1 MIVLAIV
8 LLLFAIFMITGAMM
22 KAPSV
27 GELFAKLFVAPVEGY
42 KVLFL
47 VGALCL
53 VEAIVVAVIAFLKRK
68 QNGEFG
74 KFDQKAAKYVRALN
88 GERKNIHWPTLK
100 TVLKNTGVVFVI
112 CAWVAAL
119 VAAIDFGLG
128 ALINWMV

>member
-1 MIVLAIV
+1 MIVLAII
-8 LLLFAIFMITGAMM
+8 LLLFAIFMITGAML

-27 GELFAKLFVAPVEGY
+27 GELFAKLFVAPVEAY

-47 VGALCL
+47 VGVACL
-53 VEAIVVAVIAFLKRK
+53 IAAIVVAVIALIKRK

-74 KFDQKAAKYVRALN
+74 KFDKKAAKYVRDLN
-88 GERKNIHWPTLK
+88 GERKNIHWPTFK

-112 CAWVAAL
+112 CAFVAII